1 MSSKSWYEKLEQIE
15 LNQTEFEQAIVA
27 RMNP

>member
-15 LNQTEFEQAIVA
+15 LSQTEFEQAIVA